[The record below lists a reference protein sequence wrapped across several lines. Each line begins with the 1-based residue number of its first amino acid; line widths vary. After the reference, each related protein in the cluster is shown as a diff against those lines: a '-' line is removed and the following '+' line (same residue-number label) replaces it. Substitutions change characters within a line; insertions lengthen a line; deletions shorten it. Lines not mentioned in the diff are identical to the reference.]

1 MRPLA
6 AGQQSLPRLPGKP
19 AWPGLARPG
28 HGSGPRAAPNC
39 ASFIRIADLFA
50 ISAGLSNLGLNALAA
65 AISTPL
71 AAPVIVGMRLR
82 GGNAASA
89 RGAASFAA
97 PTDAA
102 PARGGGHPARR
113 HRLYDE
119 GHRGK
124 GLRRPGEEPNSG
136 APSQIMSET
145 PAEDGAATGAAPFI
159 SRLRL
164 KNYKSIAQ
172 CDVRLGR

>member
-1 MRPLA
+1 VRPLA

-102 PARGGGHPARR
+102 PARGGGLTIIGEVDDASREIVKQK
-113 HRLYDE
+113 LYTLGE
-119 GHRGK
+119 LMRGNQ
-124 GLRRPGEEPNSG
+124 LSPQT
-136 APSQIMSET
+136 SQEVT
-145 PAEDGAATGAAPFI
+145 PDA
-159 SRLRL
+159 
-164 KNYKSIAQ
+164 
-172 CDVRLGR
+172 